1 MTRFVLTL
9 SLAMFLATAAAEP
22 PLIWDEAGLAEW
34 STPLAALK
42 ARPAHF
48 TTDEY
53 YRVTPDNFRTYPVF
67 LPEREPPGYWERL
80 QTQAPEPLV
89 DATKMKDNGDWI
101 AAGERAF
108 REIDFVLA
116 RTNDPRMIAKARDP
130 ESFKNT
136 FAFPD
141 GTVTDPRWVVTD
153 QGVMLTTVDC
163 ASCHSRVDLDTMT
176 LAIAGP
182 LVPWPA
188 DRPAIRPSGLPIT
201 DFFGRVYSRLFP
213 REEFGMAFW
222 RTTATPWVADER
234 VDALRNMQSARDLGS
249 LFGANNGAVPRVN
262 GSPFYGA
269 KVPDL
274 HVLRYYKYLDATATH
289 RLRGPEDVGRYIAQ
303 ISSADPMEFGPHHML
318 TEEQRRVAYR
328 FADEV
333 LYAIGM
339 YVMSLEPA
347 KNPATPPPD
356 LLASGSD
363 VFDKEGCAGCHTP
376 PNYTN
381 GKLTPAEGYE
391 VPADHPDRADVMPIG
406 VKTDNGLAMKTRKG
420 TGFYKVPSLRGVW
433 YRPFLLHDGS
443 VTSLEELFDPQRL
456 EANYAPRGWNPPGVK
471 TRAVP
476 GHEFGLWVS
485 PEDKMALLAFLRN
498 L

>member
-1 MTRFVLTL
+1 MTRFILTL
-9 SLAMFLATAAAEP
+9 SLAICIAAPAAEP
-22 PLIWDEAGLAEW
+22 PVIWDEARLADW
-34 STPLAALK
+34 STPLAALN

-48 TTDEY
+48 TAEQY
-53 YRVTPDNFRTYPVF
+53 YRVPPDNLRTYPVY
-67 LPEREPPGYWERL
+67 LPDREPLGYWLRL

-89 DATKMKDNGDWI
+89 DATKITDNDGWI

-116 RTNDPRMIAKARDP
+116 RTNDPQIIARARDP

-136 FAFPD
+136 FVFPD
-141 GTVTDPRWVVTD
+141 GSVTDPRWVVTNE
-153 QGVMLTTVDC
+153 GVMLTTADC
-163 ASCHSRVDLDTMT
+163 ASCHSRLDPDSRS

-188 DRPAIRPSGLPIT
+188 ERPAIRPPGLPIM
-201 DFFGRVYSRLFP
+201 DFFGRMYSRLFLA
-213 REEFGMAFW
+213 EDFGTAFW
-222 RTTATPWVADER
+222 RTTATPWLADER
-234 VDALRNMQSARDLGS
+234 VDALRNMQSAQDLGS
-249 LFGANNGAVPRVN
+249 LFGGNNGGVPRIN

-274 HVLRYYKYLDATATH
+274 HLLRYYKYLDATATH
-289 RLRGPEDVGRYIAQ
+289 QLRGAEDIGRYIAQ
-303 ISSADPMEFGPHHML
+303 LSSADPMEFGPHHML
-318 TEEQRRVAYR
+318 TAEQRRVAYR

-347 KNPATPPPD
+347 KNPVTASPD
-356 LLASGSD
+356 ELAAGSR
-363 VFDKEGCAGCHTP
+363 VFQSEGCAGCHTP

-381 GKLTPAEGYE
+381 GKLTLAEGYE
-391 VPADHPDRADVMPIG
+391 IPSDHPNLADVMPVG

-443 VTSLEELFDPQRL
+443 VKSLEELFDPQRL
-456 EANYAPRGWNPPGVK
+456 EANYSPRGWNPPGVK

-476 GHEFGLWVS
+476 GHEFGLRLS
-485 PEDKMALLAFLRN
+485 PEDKAALLTFLRS